1 MKVGMS
7 LGKCVRDIFSGKVKY
22 DDVLIIISNTSFN
35 PNTPDHWAGL
45 WDGYS
50 KIDSYWRNYK
60 DQEHEIRD
68 LCLRLYRDGK
78 LHQPRRF
85 GKDQQWSSTVWF
97 NICLTDEDHNKNPSA
112 KLAYEKYRTLA
123 GLI

>member
-35 PNTPDHWAGL
+35 PNDQDHWAGL
-45 WDGYS
+45 WDGYTR
-50 KIDSYWRNYK
+50 IDDYWRNYK

-85 GKDQQWSSTVWF
+85 GKDPHRTWAVWC
-97 NICLTDEDHNKNPSA
+97 NVCLSDEDHEKNPSA
-112 KLAYEKYRTLA
+112 KLAYEKCEL
-123 GLI
+123 LLP